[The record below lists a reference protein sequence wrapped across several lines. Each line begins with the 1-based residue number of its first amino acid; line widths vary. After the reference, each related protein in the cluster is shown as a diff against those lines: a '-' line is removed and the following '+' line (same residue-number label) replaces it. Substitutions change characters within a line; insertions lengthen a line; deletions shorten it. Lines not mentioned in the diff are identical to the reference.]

1 MGKGRKILRRF
12 VVLGLSIAMASTAV
26 GTVAGPDSMAA
37 AKPALAG
44 KAIVKEK
51 KTTSIAI
58 KSNGFQIKKVTA
70 TSDKPA
76 IATVKATVKAI
87 TIKGVKAG
95 KTVITTSVN
104 AVRNGSRKT
113 FSFKTNVTVKAN
125 GVVTVNTEKELKKA
139 LSDKKTKTILIGK
152 KAKNITIPKGDYSK
166 VDLIVNAPKASITN
180 NATFKSIDIQAL
192 AANTWT
198 ERAKNNS
205 FIFNLLT
212 PLHYIVDEGAEVASM
227 LFNTAVEG
235 ASKLE
240 IAGSVGTMTF
250 QTTMTMSVTTTGLAS
265 VASLSVTAAVNL
277 QLSTQGSSSVGTFVV
292 AGKGATI
299 DMTATENSTI
309 GSISVKAEAAGS
321 DSETGGQTKVDIKTD
336 GQSKVDSITTE
347 AADTPVTVTADGE
360 STVSTVKVEGE
371 GTASVGGTS
380 ENQTKID
387 LKDAGEGA
395 KVTVTTTTVTVEAG
409 EGTKTDSIVNNQSG
423 QSIQT
428 QVTKSDGTTETTVT
442 PPTTGS
448 DTKPGGT
455 DPKTPTTPVTPAT
468 EPAQGGTDAG
478 AGGGAGGGGGGGGAT
493 GGSGNNGGNSTGNNS
508 GTQVIKASAIQL
520 DRTLVQLAASGQSV
534 ALTAAVVPATAN
546 EQITWTVTD
555 PTIAG
560 IQVVDSRKVNI
571 FGYRPG
577 ETMVKAS
584 VGNASAMVKVVVSN
598 PVVHMIKAQ
607 QTKANGVCLSFDSD
621 IRWTRFSIGNF
632 KIHKLNGQ
640 EQVAETYA
648 FNSLDLSED
657 GKQITL
663 RVTTALVSGSK
674 YRVDYTN
681 GDIKD
686 LCEFIAAGGAAVAS
700 IKVFDSEAEQDVHSK
715 VECALYD
722 SKGFD
727 VTATFATGDTV
738 TLELVNNTD
747 GNECGRIGDEPGQHW
762 IIMHDVGDTQTV
774 KVTYDPKIEG
784 FTPIS
789 ATATITCVPRKNP
802 AYFFYGN
809 GGTIQDKE
817 VFVMKSND
825 FGQMFQP
832 FPYPDDRE
840 GYDFLGYSTDQDA
853 TTATIT
859 KREDIMI
866 AEDTTLYAVWKQK
879 SSGGSSSGGGWT
891 TPSPQVIRASAI
903 QLDRSG
909 VQLAASGQSVTLTAE
924 VVPTTANEHITWT
937 ITDPTIASFEVVN
950 NRSINIFGNRLGK
963 TTVKASVGDFS
974 AMAAVVVCS
983 PVAYVRMTEA
993 QQTKANE
1000 VCLSFDSDITLNR
1013 FSLENF
1019 KLHKLDDQS
1028 QVAET
1033 YELTS
1038 LKLSEDGKK
1047 ITSKVNTAMVSG
1059 SAYRVD
1065 YTNGDIRDSR
1075 MFIAAG
1081 GEVASIRILSSE
1093 AEKDVHSKVECAL
1106 YDANGMDVTATF
1118 AIFTSA
1124 EIFTFELLGEDK
1136 GNECGRIGDEPGQHW
1151 IIMHDVGDTQ
1161 TVKVTYDPKIEGF
1174 TPISATATITCV
1186 PRKNPAYFFYGN
1198 GGTIQ
1203 DKEVF
1208 VMKSNDFG
1216 QMFQPFPYPDDREG
1230 YDFLGYSTDQDATT
1244 ATITKRED
1252 IMIAEDTTLYAV
1264 WKLK

>member
-1 MGKGRKILRRF
+1 
-12 VVLGLSIAMASTAV
+12 
-26 GTVAGPDSMAA
+26 
-37 AKPALAG
+37 
-44 KAIVKEK
+44 
-51 KTTSIAI
+51 
-58 KSNGFQIKKVTA
+58 
-70 TSDKPA
+70 
-76 IATVKATVKAI
+76 
-87 TIKGVKAG
+87 
-95 KTVITTSVN
+95 
-104 AVRNGSRKT
+104 
-113 FSFKTNVTVKAN
+113 
-125 GVVTVNTEKELKKA
+125 
-139 LSDKKTKTILIGK
+139 
-152 KAKNITIPKGDYSK
+152 
-166 VDLIVNAPKASITN
+166 
-180 NATFKSIDIQAL
+180 
-192 AANTWT
+192 
-198 ERAKNNS
+198 
-205 FIFNLLT
+205 
-212 PLHYIVDEGAEVASM
+212 
-227 LFNTAVEG
+227 
-235 ASKLE
+235 
-240 IAGSVGTMTF
+240 
-250 QTTMTMSVTTTGLAS
+250 
-265 VASLSVTAAVNL
+265 
-277 QLSTQGSSSVGTFVV
+277 
-292 AGKGATI
+292 
-299 DMTATENSTI
+299 
-309 GSISVKAEAAGS
+309 
-321 DSETGGQTKVDIKTD
+321 
-336 GQSKVDSITTE
+336 
-347 AADTPVTVTADGE
+347 
-360 STVSTVKVEGE
+360 
-371 GTASVGGTS
+371 
-380 ENQTKID
+380 
-387 LKDAGEGA
+387 
-395 KVTVTTTTVTVEAG
+395 
-409 EGTKTDSIVNNQSG
+409 
-423 QSIQT
+423 
-428 QVTKSDGTTETTVT
+428 
-442 PPTTGS
+442 
-448 DTKPGGT
+448 
-455 DPKTPTTPVTPAT
+455 
-468 EPAQGGTDAG
+468 
-478 AGGGAGGGGGGGGAT
+478 
-493 GGSGNNGGNSTGNNS
+493 
-508 GTQVIKASAIQL
+508 
-520 DRTLVQLAASGQSV
+520 
-534 ALTAAVVPATAN
+534 
-546 EQITWTVTD
+546 
-555 PTIAG
+555 
-560 IQVVDSRKVNI
+560 
-571 FGYRPG
+571 
-577 ETMVKAS
+577 
-584 VGNASAMVKVVVSN
+584 
-598 PVVHMIKAQ
+598 
-607 QTKANGVCLSFDSD
+607 
-621 IRWTRFSIGNF
+621 
-632 KIHKLNGQ
+632 
-640 EQVAETYA
+640 
-648 FNSLDLSED
+648 
-657 GKQITL
+657 
-663 RVTTALVSGSK
+663 
-674 YRVDYTN
+674 
-681 GDIKD
+681 
-686 LCEFIAAGGAAVAS
+686 
-700 IKVFDSEAEQDVHSK
+700 
-715 VECALYD
+715 
-722 SKGFD
+722 
-727 VTATFATGDTV
+727 
-738 TLELVNNTD
+738 
-747 GNECGRIGDEPGQHW
+747 
-762 IIMHDVGDTQTV
+762 
-774 KVTYDPKIEG
+774 
-784 FTPIS
+784 
-789 ATATITCVPRKNP
+789 
-802 AYFFYGN
+802 
-809 GGTIQDKE
+809 
-817 VFVMKSND
+817 MKSND